1 MDLYIPHAM
10 KEYIDAQNN
19 YSRILRNNL
28 EFRLIIKV
36 DEFVAVKSDDTDP
49 ARLSSIVSVLLF
61 TTLITLTFTAEKL
74 KKPAVIFLRDKR
86 QYLEGP
92 T

>member
-36 DEFVAVKSDDTDP
+36 DEFV
-49 ARLSSIVSVLLF
+49 
-61 TTLITLTFTAEKL
+61 
-74 KKPAVIFLRDKR
+74 
-86 QYLEGP
+86 G
-92 T
+92 